1 MAFTRFIILV
11 ALIAA
16 SYAQFL
22 ELDSFNID
30 SPSVIY
36 DGEVFDVQFDVTFTP
51 TGGAASIITNSHGST
66 RFMPV
71 FTLSEDGETL
81 DLDAYSTVELTSAQQ
96 TTALTDDDSV
106 TWSNLEASLNLTD
119 IECGDGSVYQ
129 YACVS
134 IMAYTGVTWSGV
146 DTSNSSMCSSFVC
159 KAVAD
164 VAISALTITNP
175 DDSVIGIGGGQAV
188 DFDITI
194 SNPSGGDNVV
204 GSDNWIVKFYLSDE
218 ETGGTEVAS
227 ETISLSSS
235 QETADIN
242 AGSTSTFSDLA
253 VTLTLDDVTCDD
265 FAYACSSVEPAS
277 AAYWTRPASPS
288 DNYVCVSVTCGAA
301 AIKTSLMVMLL
312 TVIVSLLFNH

>member
-22 ELDSFNID
+22 DLDSFNID

-36 DGEVFDVQFDVTFTP
+36 DGEVFDVVFDVTFTP
-51 TGGAASIITNSHGST
+51 TGGAASIITNSHAST

-81 DLDAYSTVELTSAQQ
+81 DLDAYSTVELTSGQQ

-134 IMAYTGVTWSGV
+134 IMAYTGVSWGAV

-159 KAVAD
+159 KGKF
-164 VAISALTITNP
+164 IRYSFKN
-175 DDSVIGIGGGQAV
+175 VI
-188 DFDITI
+188 
-194 SNPSGGDNVV
+194 
-204 GSDNWIVKFYLSDE
+204 
-218 ETGGTEVAS
+218 
-227 ETISLSSS
+227 
-235 QETADIN
+235 
-242 AGSTSTFSDLA
+242 
-253 VTLTLDDVTCDD
+253 
-265 FAYACSSVEPAS
+265 
-277 AAYWTRPASPS
+277 
-288 DNYVCVSVTCGAA
+288 
-301 AIKTSLMVMLL
+301 
-312 TVIVSLLFNH
+312 